1 MKVINVDGRPAKVFV
16 LKETKDSIVYIPV
29 KALFR
34 VDYERL
40 LELEK
45 QGGELLKTMQ
55 KTTLENG
62 RNALVQ
68 YDNVIQVLRY
78 TSDSTGKR
86 LKRPNEDGFG
96 DAVPQLKQEDQQP
109 EPVTTPSA
117 DEKPARR
124 KPGPRPGSRRKTPT
138 K

>member
-96 DAVPQLKQEDQQP
+96 DEAPQLKQEVQQP